1 MVQFANLKVLLLLAL
16 IPAFIAFYYFVFK
29 WKTRALNR
37 FGNLVL
43 IKKLSA
49 STSRSRQIWKA
60 VLVIVGVGFLV
71 LALARPQIGTRLEE
85 VKREGVDVFVALDV
99 SYSMMAEDVKPSRL
113 EKAKYEISKFIDKL
127 EGDRIGLIAFAGE
140 AFIQCPLT
148 LDYGASKTFLE
159 IMDPGLIPEPG
170 TNLGAAIALATKS
183 FESKERKYKV
193 LILIT
198 DGEDHG
204 EDAQQMAEAAEKEG
218 VVIYTVGIGSPQGVP
233 IPMYDER
240 GQNVGFKKDRS
251 GEVIL
256 TKLDAFSLGKIA
268 QVTGGEYY
276 YSATGETKLDKIYD
290 EIAKMEKKELSSKKF
305 SQFEERFQ
313 WVLAFAIFFLI
324 LEVVVS
330 EKIKTKVEWRGR
342 FE

>member
-1 MVQFANLKVLLLLAL
+1 MVQFANLKGLVLLAL
-16 IPAFIAFYYFVFK
+16 IPAFIVFYYFVFK

-37 FGNLVL
+37 FGNLEL

-49 STSRSRQIWKA
+49 STSRRRQIWKA
-60 VLVIVGVGFLV
+60 VLVILGVGFLV

-85 VKREGVDVFVALDV
+85 VKREGVDIFVALDV
-99 SYSMMAEDVKPSRL
+99 SYSMLAEDVKPSRL
-113 EKAKYEISKFIDKL
+113 EKAKYEISKFIDGL

-148 LDYGASKTFLE
+148 LDYGAAKTFLE
-159 IMDPGLIPEPG
+159 IMDPSLIPEPG
-170 TNLGAAIALATKS
+170 TNLGAAIELAVKS
-183 FESKERKYKV
+183 FESQERKYKV
-193 LILIT
+193 LVLIT

-204 EDAQQMAEAAEKEG
+204 ESAQQMAEAAEKEG

-233 IPMYDER
+233 IPIYDER
-240 GQNVGFKKDRS
+240 GQHIGFRKDRK
-251 GEVIL
+251 GEIVL

-268 QVTGGEYY
+268 QATGGEYY

-290 EIAKMEKKELSSKKF
+290 RIAKMEKKEVASAKF
-305 SQFEERFQ
+305 TQFEERFQ
-313 WVLAFAIFFLI
+313 WLLAFAIFFLA
-324 LEVVVS
+324 LEVVLS
-330 EKIKTKVEWRGR
+330 EKVKPRGEWRGR

>member
-1 MVQFANLKVLLLLAL
+1 MVQFANLQLLFLLAL
-16 IPAFIAFYYFVFK
+16 IPLFIGFYYVVFK

-37 FGNLVL
+37 FGNLEL

-60 VLVIVGVGFLV
+60 ALVVMGIGLMI
-71 LALARPQIGTRLEE
+71 LSLARPQIGTRLEE
-85 VKREGVDVFVALDV
+85 VRREGVDIFVALDV
-99 SYSMMAEDVKPSRL
+99 SYSMLAEDIKPSRL
-113 EKAKYEISKFIDKL
+113 QKAKYEISKFIDRL

-140 AFIQCPLT
+140 AFVQCPLT
-148 LDYGASKTFLE
+148 LDYGAGKTFLE
-159 IMDPGLIPEPG
+159 IMDPDLIPEPG
-170 TNLGAAIALATKS
+170 TNVGAAIALATRS
-183 FESKERKYKV
+183 FESQERKYKV

-233 IPMYDER
+233 IPIYDER
-240 GQNVGFKKDRS
+240 GQNVGFRKDRR

-276 YSATGETKLDKIYD
+276 YSATGETKLDKIYE
-290 EIAKMEKKELSSKKF
+290 EIAKMERKQLSSKKF

-313 WVLAFAIFFLI
+313 WLLAFAIVLLS
-324 LEVVVS
+324 LEVVIS
-330 EKIKTKVEWRGR
+330 EKVKTKGEWRGR